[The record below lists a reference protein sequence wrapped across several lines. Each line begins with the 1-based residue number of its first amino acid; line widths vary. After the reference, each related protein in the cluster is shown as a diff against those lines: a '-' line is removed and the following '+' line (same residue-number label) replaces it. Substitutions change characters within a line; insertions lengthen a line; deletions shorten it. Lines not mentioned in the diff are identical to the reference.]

1 MPPAPP
7 RRSCLTALTNDVIGV
22 FQHLSTYFSNFAIYS
37 ISYWK
42 PWPTELQGQEPVSRK
57 FFGWHNSLCIFK
69 TKVSWGTKLCTYFY
83 FSSLYNIWKDQLY
96 RISRLEFFDFRE
108 TGPRTGV
115 CHGYCP
121 VAQLVEQGWSI
132 PQVVGSNP
140 TLVRLFLCPCVGTF
154 PLQGLMLRGDK
165 LGISK
170 HCKLPINYL
179 DLLIISATR
188 STF

>member
-1 MPPAPP
+1 MLKKGKLQ
-7 RRSCLTALTNDVIGV
+7 CLEIPNLSLLRVSSGNCKGNGPTQGQRKTLTSAL
-22 FQHLSTYFSNFAIYS
+22 
-37 ISYWK
+37 
-42 PWPTELQGQEPVSRK
+42 PTELQGQGPVSRK

-96 RISRLEFFDFRE
+96 RISRPEFFDFWE
-108 TGPRTGV
+108 MGPRTGA
-115 CHGYCP
+115 CHGYCT

-132 PQVVGSNP
+132 AQVVGSNP

-179 DLLIISATR
+179 DFLIISATR
-188 STF
+188 PTF